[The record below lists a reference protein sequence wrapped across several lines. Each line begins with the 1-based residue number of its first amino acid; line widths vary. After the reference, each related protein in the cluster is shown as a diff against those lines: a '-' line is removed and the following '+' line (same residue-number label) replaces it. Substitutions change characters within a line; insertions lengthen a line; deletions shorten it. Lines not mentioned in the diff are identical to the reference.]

1 MAATFALQ
9 RAPQHPSKLFSVLLD
24 NSYPAGGYPVTPANV
39 GLVSYVDMLV
49 MGPALAT
56 AFLLITAYDPTT
68 GKIRVFYPTGG
79 ATAAPATVAAPLST
93 TGASTASAV
102 NATTGN
108 EVAIGFCPTRAA
120 APSDKRTNAG
130 VPTGA
135 SIVIEF
141 PPS

>member
-102 NATTGN
+102 NATTPAITPGAGK
-108 EVAIGFCPTRAA
+108 EVA
-120 APSDKRTNAG
+120 
-130 VPTGA
+130 TGA
-135 SIVIEF
+135 DLSAFTVYGYALGA
-141 PPS
+141 